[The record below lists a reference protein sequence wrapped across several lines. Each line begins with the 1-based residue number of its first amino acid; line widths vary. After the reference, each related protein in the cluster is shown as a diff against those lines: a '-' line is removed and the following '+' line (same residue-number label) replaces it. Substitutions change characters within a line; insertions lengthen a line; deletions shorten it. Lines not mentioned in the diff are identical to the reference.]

1 MKCACGKGE
10 EFMNRGACKQCLFQ
24 IAHLQTY
31 SYNKPQDMK
40 RYLELVKDLLTPTS
54 SVGKDLKGD

>member
-1 MKCACGKGE
+1 
-10 EFMNRGACKQCLFQ
+10 MNRGACKQCLFQ